1 MLGPPSRSARRSG
14 HFEDMRN
21 LSWIPLPLLLA
32 LASGCAGELIP
43 NTDVP
48 DNAPNR
54 EAIEFVERYRHAVE
68 RREIGEILSLVSER
82 FFDDNGTIT
91 TSDDRDYDKLRE
103 QLALFADRLLD
114 VRYEMRYRRVT
125 YQPDR
130 ILVDYTYTSSFKI
143 ATGQGDRWETRL
155 NDNRIELVREEGELR
170 IVSGI

>member
-1 MLGPPSRSARRSG
+1 
-14 HFEDMRN
+14 MRN
-21 LSWIPLPLLLA
+21 PLLSAPARPRSPAVAPLVVALAAA
-32 LASGCAGELIP
+32 LASLAIGCNGEMIP

-48 DNAPNR
+48 DTRENR

-68 RREIGEILSLVSER
+68 RRDVSEILSLVSER

-91 TSDDRDYDKLRE
+91 TADDRDYDRLRE
-103 QLALFADRLLD
+103 QLAAVADRLLD

-125 YQPDR
+125 LRPDR

-143 ATGQGDRWETRL
+143 ATPQGDRWETRL
-155 NDNRIELVREEGELR
+155 RDNRIELVREEGELR